1 MRRWKLN
8 LSPGHTVCVLE
19 GWIWSE
25 DSDSGLGD
33 SKDCILEMK
42 KIWTSSSPCENIEI
56 IKRKTVVM
64 ASLAFNGWAR
74 YCSKYFTYII
84 QLIHASTLSGD
95 TNFTITISLLQVRK
109 LRHGV

>member
-1 MRRWKLN
+1 MRRRKLN
-8 LSPGHTVCVLE
+8 LSLCVLE

-33 SKDCILEMK
+33 SKACILEMK
-42 KIWTSSSPCENIEI
+42 RIIWTSSSPCENIEI

-64 ASLAFNGWAR
+64 ASLAFNGRAR